1 MGVSLS
7 EENEKHEKLC
17 LEREQEQKKA
27 GKASVPRANSTLS
40 PEEPRS
46 ELLVPISPPGA
57 VPLPPPPLAAPISV
71 IPIPV
76 VTGSPQ
82 QAAQTAL
89 SPPLVQRHQPLVS
102 TPGVPKEAPSVAPVI
117 QRPPGPHLPDGK
129 AATPPSGSPKQ
140 LPHYAAP
147 VLAISQHHVVPQ
159 PIQPLQHPAA
169 PAPLGALKLAPAD
182 DMKPIEL
189 KKRIGG

>member
-1 MGVSLS
+1 M
-7 EENEKHEKLC
+7 
-17 LEREQEQKKA
+17 
-27 GKASVPRANSTLS
+27 
-40 PEEPRS
+40 
-46 ELLVPISPPGA
+46 PISPPGP
-57 VPLPPPPLAAPISV
+57 VPLPAPPLAAPISV

-76 VTGSPQ
+76 VTSSPQ

-89 SPPLVQRHQPLVS
+89 SPPLAQCHQPLVS
-102 TPGVPKEAPSVAPVI
+102 TPSVPKEAPSVAPVI

-140 LPHYAAP
+140 LQHYAGP

-159 PIQPLQHPAA
+159 PIQPLQPPAA
-169 PAPLGALKLAPAD
+169 PAALGALKLAPAE